1 MATIKNPYEGKPTLT
16 ISCRG
21 CSKVALVQNVRIMA
35 SGVTY
40 DMVRTLEETGFIK
53 DGIYFYCPACSEK
66 RISKTA

>member
-1 MATIKNPYEGKPTLT
+1 M
-16 ISCRG
+16 
-21 CSKVALVQNVRIMA
+21 ALVQNVRIMA